1 MPSHLVV
8 TTLSLFACCPAMGSI
23 LRGAQEQLQP
33 LAGLAQEC
41 EGFDQVRRL
50 HVTPLLAWNQSGA
63 AEVMAPAFSCH
74 VAPNTDRD
82 EDGSGA
88 SCSPVCT
95 EALDVVV
102 VMGGSEWAMEETDV
116 ADARRSAMDLLKH
129 FSLSRSRASL
139 FGFIDVS
146 RGIEKAVRVSPLSD
160 NREALIASLKS
171 WKPKTGGKP
180 VTIAHLQGVERR
192 PEVLS
197 MLKTSRPSVRRT
209 LLVLQP
215 PAKPQADAST
225 QPNHLGGQIASKAK
239 PAGVDP
245 FAQDKEIMELL
256 VSTCP
261 AVRID
266 PNLKCGRMRWGHGSS
281 GVSDKIKPWGSQKK

>member
-1 MPSHLVV
+1 M
-8 TTLSLFACCPAMGSI
+8 
-23 LRGAQEQLQP
+23 QLQP
-33 LAGLAQEC
+33 AAGLAREC

-50 HVTPLLAWNQSGA
+50 HVTPLPAWNHSGA
-63 AEVMAPAFSCH
+63 TEVMAPAFSCH
-74 VAPNTDRD
+74 VAPNTDRV

-88 SCSPVCT
+88 LCSPVCT

-102 VMGGSEWAMEETDV
+102 LMGGSEWAMEEKDV

-129 FSLSRSRASL
+129 FSLSRSQASL
-139 FGFIDVS
+139 FGFLDVS

-171 WKPKTGGKP
+171 WRPKIGGKP
-180 VTIAHLQGVERR
+180 VTIAHLQGVEKR

-197 MLKTSRPSVRRT
+197 MLRTSRPSVRRA

-215 PAKPQADAST
+215 PAKPHTQAFT
-225 QPNHLGGQIASKAK
+225 QPSHAAGQIASK
-239 PAGVDP
+239 PATVDP

-266 PNLKCGRMRWGHGSS
+266 PSLKCGRMRWGTGSS